1 MNAGGILTAAAPAA
15 VAPVIALVG
24 NPNCGKTALFN
35 ALTGSRQKVANY
47 PGVTVEKKIGRLTTP
62 AGRVLQIVDLPGTYS
77 LRARSPDEEIT
88 RDVVLGRLQK
98 DVNPDLIVCVGDASN
113 LRLALRLALEL
124 KRVGRPVMLSLNM
137 MDIARKR
144 GVEIDLERLSRELG
158 VPVVQSVAVR
168 RGGTDALLGEI
179 DRLLEDLPL
188 AQAADWHAPDAGELR
203 GAQREADRVLRA
215 AVKSTDERDP
225 GTAAV
230 DRVLLHPVAGLVV
243 LLVLLFVMFQ
253 AVFAWARPLMDL
265 IQDGFTW
272 LGTLVEASPL
282 PDLLK
287 SFFKDGLISGV
298 GSVIVFLPQIVI
310 LFFFILVL
318 EDLGYMARAAF
329 LMDRIMGGAG
339 LHGRAFIP
347 LLSSFAC
354 AIPGIMSTRVIDDKR
369 DRLTTILVAPL
380 MTCSARIPV
389 YTLIIGAFI
398 PDREVWGFVGLQ
410 GLVMFGLYA
419 SGIAGALGVSF
430 IIKRVFWHG
439 EPGEPFMLELP
450 DYKLPRI
457 KSLAIGLWTRATIF
471 LKRAG
476 TTILSMMV
484 LIWFLAS
491 FPRPPAGASEPAISY
506 SLAAM
511 LGSLLQPLTEPLGF
525 NWQINVAL
533 IPGMAARE
541 VAVGALGTIYAI
553 DGGEGA
559 ADKIGQAIAGQWSLA
574 TALALLAWYVFAP
587 QCASTLA
594 VIRRETGSWKWM
606 WVTFGYML
614 VLAYAAALITNQV
627 ARALGAADLLSIG
640 RGGGGRGSRRPIG
653 MCSNAGRDRRG

>member
-1 MNAGGILTAAAPAA
+1 MTGVQTCALPIF
-15 VAPVIALVG
+15 IALVG

-88 RDVVLGRLQK
+88 RDVVLGRLQS

-144 GVEIDLERLSRELG
+144 GVEIDVERLSRELG

-179 DRLLEDLPL
+179 DRLLENLPL
-188 AQAADWHAPDAGELR
+188 AKAADWHAPDAGELR

-230 DRVLLHPVAGLVV
+230 DAVLLHPVAGLVV

-491 FPRPPAGASEPAISY
+491 FPRPPAGATEPAISY

-614 VLAYAAALITNQV
+614 ALAYAAALITNQV
-627 ARALGAADLLSIG
+627 ARALGAG
-640 RGGGGRGSRRPIG
+640 
-653 MCSNAGRDRRG
+653 

>member
-1 MNAGGILTAAAPAA
+1 MSVTAPAA
-15 VAPVIALVG
+15 PSVASGASTAAPVVALVG

-47 PGVTVEKKIGRLTTP
+47 PGVTVEKKVGPLTTP
-62 AGRVLQIVDLPGTYS
+62 AGRTVRIVDLPGTYS
-77 LRARSPDEEIT
+77 LRARSPDEEVT
-88 RDVVLGRLQK
+88 RDIVLGRTQS
-98 DVNPDLIVCVGDASN
+98 DVIPDLIVCVADASN
-113 LRLALRLALEL
+113 LRLALRLVLEL
-124 KRVGRPVMLSLNM
+124 KQVGRPIMLSLNM

-144 GVEIDLERLSRELG
+144 GVEIDVARLARELG
-158 VPVVQSVAVR
+158 VPVVSSVAVR
-168 RGGTDALLGEI
+168 RGGTDALLREI
-179 DRLLEDLPL
+179 DGALVSLPP
-188 AQAADWHAPDAGELR
+188 AGVSVWQVPDAGELR
-203 GAQREADRVLRA
+203 GAQQEADRLLRV
-215 AVKSTDERDP
+215 AVRRSGERDAT
-225 GTAAV
+225 TARA
-230 DRVLLHPVAGLVV
+230 DAVLLHPVAGLVV
-243 LLVLLFVMFQ
+243 LLASLVIRFP
-253 AVFAWARPLMDL
+253 AVFAWARPAMDA
-265 IQDGFTW
+265 IAAGFSW
-272 LGTLVEASPL
+272 LGAVVGSLPL

-287 SFFKDGLISGV
+287 SFLKDGLIAGV

-310 LFFFILVL
+310 LFFFILLL

-354 AIPGIMSTRVIDDKR
+354 AIPGIMSTRVIDDRR

-398 PDREVWGFVGLQ
+398 PDRDVWGFVGLQ

-419 SGIAGALGVSF
+419 AGIVSALAVSF
-430 IIKRVFWHG
+430 VLKRLVWRHAA
-439 EPGEPFMLELP
+439 GEPFMLELP
-450 DYKLPRI
+450 DYKIPQA

-476 TTILSMMV
+476 TTILSMMI
-484 LIWFLAS
+484 LIWVLAS
-491 FPRPPAGASEPAISY
+491 FPQPPEGATEPAISY

-511 LGSLLQPLTEPLGF
+511 IGSAIQPLTQPLGF

-541 VAVGALGTIYAI
+541 VAVGSLGTIYAI
-553 DGGEGA
+553 SGGEEA
-559 ADKIGQAIAGQWSLA
+559 TDKIAQALSSQWSLA
-574 TALALLAWYVFAP
+574 TALAFLAWYVFAP

-594 VIRRETGSWKWM
+594 VIRRETGGWRWL
-606 WVTFGYML
+606 WVTFFYML
-614 VLAYAAALITNQV
+614 ALAYVAAFLTYRIAV
-627 ARALGAADLLSIG
+627 AF
-640 RGGGGRGSRRPIG
+640 GGG
-653 MCSNAGRDRRG
+653 